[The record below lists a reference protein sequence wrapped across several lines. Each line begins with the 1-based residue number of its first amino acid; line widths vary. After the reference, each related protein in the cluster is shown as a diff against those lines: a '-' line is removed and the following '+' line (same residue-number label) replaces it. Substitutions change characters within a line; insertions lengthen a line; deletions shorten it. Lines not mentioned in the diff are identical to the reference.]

1 MLTLNQPAPQFTLK
15 DSDGNDVSLSDFK
28 GSPVLV
34 LFFPLA
40 FTGVCTKELCSVR
53 DSISI
58 YNSANAKVIAISVDS
73 FFTLAQFKNQQNL
86 NFPLLS
92 DFNKEVSKSFG
103 AYYEE
108 FFGMHG
114 VAKRSAF
121 VLDANQ
127 KVVYAEVLDKA
138 SELPNFEA
146 IQSTLSK
153 LASH

>member
-1 MLTLNQPAPQFTLK
+1 MVKINQKAPEFTLK
-15 DSDGNDVSLSDFK
+15 DSDGNDVSLTNFK
-28 GSPVLV
+28 GTPVV
-34 LFFPLA
+34 ILFFPLA

-53 DSISI
+53 DSISV
-58 YNSANAKVIAISVDS
+58 YNAANSNVLAISVDS

-92 DFNKEVSKSFG
+92 DFNKEVSQAYG

-114 VAKRSAF
+114 VSKRAAF
-121 VLDANQ
+121 VLDSELN
-127 KVVYAEVLDKA
+127 VVYAEVLEKA

-146 IQSTLSK
+146 IQSTLQK
-153 LASH
+153 LSN

>member
-1 MLTLNQPAPQFTLK
+1 MVKVNQQAPGFTLK
-15 DSDGNDVSLSDFK
+15 DSDGNDVSLSDYA
-28 GSPVLV
+28 GSPVLI

-53 DSISI
+53 DSIAV
-58 YNSANAKVIAISVDS
+58 YNSFNAKVLAISVDS

-92 DFNKEVSKSFG
+92 DFNKEVSKTYG
-103 AYYEE
+103 AYYDE

-121 VLDANQ
+121 VLDADH
-127 KVVYAEVLDKA
+127 KIVYAEVLEKA
-138 SELPNFEA
+138 SDMPNFEA
-146 IQSTLSK
+146 VQSTLSK
-153 LASH
+153 LG